1 MRNEKLCMF
10 RETMDNGKG
19 SCGDAESQDL
29 YGKTGNKK
37 KKKKMNHTET
47 CAHTHTNL
55 AHFKQLCCFLTQH
68 RTSQVFQL
76 TIHKLTA

>member
-19 SCGDAESQDL
+19 SCGDAEGQDTEL

-37 KKKKMNHTET
+37 KGTTQKRV
-47 CAHTHTNL
+47 HTHTNL

-68 RTSQVFQL
+68 GTSQVFQL